1 MVTRE
6 KNCLCRGNET
16 LQVLLFCIGLFS
28 LFFFMNGCATAPDLS
43 KEPYPIKKQ
52 NFAHNAG
59 ISESTIQPA
68 VVEAEDSNQ
77 IGPVEEPNPE
87 QLTSADAENEAKAVP
102 EEVPSP
108 PESAES
114 AETIASPDS
123 PLVESTEENS
133 VVLQPYDTVRFRFLY
148 WPELDDEQV
157 IRPDGKISLLM
168 VGDVEAQGKTPA
180 ALQAELTQLYD
191 PLLKEPEINVAVS
204 SLASNR
210 AYVFGSVL
218 TPGMILLEGKLTL
231 LSAIAQA
238 GGFIEERA
246 NKSMIVVVR
255 DINGE
260 QFARSINLKDA
271 LKNPQSDTFYIEPYD
286 IVYVP
291 ETTIVKMNQFVA
303 QYIDGLIPNHISFG
317 ASYSLGG
324 KAATRISTSNNN
336 AAWQKL
342 PALNFSTG
350 K

>member
-1 MVTRE
+1 
-6 KNCLCRGNET
+6 
-16 LQVLLFCIGLFS
+16 
-28 LFFFMNGCATAPDLS
+28 MNGCATAPDWS
-43 KEPYPIKKQ
+43 KEPYPVKKQ
-52 NFAHNAG
+52 NFAHNAN
-59 ISESTIQPA
+59 ISADVVQPA
-68 VVEAEDSNQ
+68 VAESVDINQ
-77 IGPVEEPNPE
+77 TAQIEEPATE
-87 QLTSADAENEAKAVP
+87 QLTGADAENETEAVP
-102 EEVPSP
+102 EEGPSP
-108 PESAES
+108 PESVES
-114 AETIASPDS
+114 AETIAGTDS
-123 PLVESTEENS
+123 PIAANTEENS

-168 VGDVEAQGKTPA
+168 VGDVEAEGKTPA
-180 ALQAELTQLYD
+180 SLQAELTKLYE

-324 KAATRISTSNNN
+324 KSTRVSTSNN